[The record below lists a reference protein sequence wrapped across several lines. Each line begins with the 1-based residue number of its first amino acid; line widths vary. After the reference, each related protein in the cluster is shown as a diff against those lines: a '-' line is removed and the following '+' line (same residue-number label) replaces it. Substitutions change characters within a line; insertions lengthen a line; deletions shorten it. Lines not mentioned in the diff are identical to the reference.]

1 MIILDQGAVVAQMGG
16 ATHRRYRGARVKMSA
31 KTNGS
36 KDESFGLS
44 IPEALLKRVEAYC
57 QTAGIAPVEFI
68 IDAISEKLASIH
80 KEKRK
85 KPRL

>member
-1 MIILDQGAVVAQMGG
+1 MSDETNSSADECLDL
-16 ATHRRYRGARVKMSA
+16 K
-31 KTNGS
+31 
-36 KDESFGLS
+36 
-44 IPEALLKRVEAYC
+44 IPKVLIERVESYC
-57 QTAGIAPVEFI
+57 QSIGIAPHEFI

>member
-1 MIILDQGAVVAQMGG
+1 MSQ
-16 ATHRRYRGARVKMSA
+16 ATNSSA
-31 KTNGS
+31 
-36 KDESFGLS
+36 DEPLGLN
-44 IPEALLKRVEAYC
+44 IPKALMERVETYC
-57 QTAGIAPVEFI
+57 QSIGIAPNEFV